1 MGKTTLF
8 WKYTEGEYLPIK
20 ETQVTTIDFKM
31 KNVTIKDQ
39 LIKLYIWDTAGQE
52 RYRAIVSTYFKGCH
66 GMVLVFDETS
76 PATFDNLI
84 NQWYPLCL
92 SKTEGAKMVLVG
104 NKIDLQQNVNQE
116 QIKKWCEKTG
126 IKYFATSVK
135 ENKNVEE
142 PFMELIALNLKKE
155 DGKPVNNE
163 QFEKAK
169 SFDINKAKPK

>member
-1 MGKTTLF
+1 
-8 WKYTEGEYLPIK
+8 
-20 ETQVTTIDFKM
+20 
-31 KNVTIKDQ
+31 
-39 LIKLYIWDTAGQE
+39 
-52 RYRAIVSTYFKGCH
+52 
-66 GMVLVFDETS
+66 
-76 PATFDNLI
+76 
-84 NQWYPLCL
+84 
-92 SKTEGAKMVLVG
+92 MVLVG
-104 NKIDLQQNVNQE
+104 NKIDLQRNVNQE